1 MNYGFVKVAAAVPRV
16 KVADCKFNSE
26 RLEGLITIAEGKG
39 VQILTFPEMCITG
52 YTCGDLFAQ
61 QLLLEQAEM
70 ALIQILNSTRQLDII
85 SILGMPVVVNSTV
98 INAAVVIQ
106 KGKILGV
113 VPKTYLP
120 NYKEFYEQRWFT
132 SALQVSENSVRL
144 CGQIVPMG
152 NNLLFETAETTFG
165 IEICEDLWATVPPS
179 SSLALQG
186 AEIIFN
192 LSADDEGIGK
202 HNYLCSL
209 ISQQSARCISGYV
222 FSSSGFGESTTDVV
236 FAGNGLIYENGYLLA
251 RSERFCMEEQ
261 LIINEIDVEC
271 IRAERRVNTTFAA
284 NKANCPG
291 KEAVRISTEFVNSKD
306 LNLTRT
312 FNPHPF
318 VPQGS
323 ELNSRCEEI
332 FSIQIAGLL
341 HTGAKT
347 AVIGISGGLDSTLA
361 LLVCVKTFDKLG
373 LSRKDILGI
382 TMPGFGT
389 TDRTYHNAIDLM
401 NSLGVSIREIS
412 IREACIQHFKDIGHD
427 LNIHDVTYENSQA
440 RERTQILMDI
450 ANQTWGMVIGTGD
463 LSELALGWATYNGDH
478 MSMYGVN
485 AGIPKTLVKHLVQW
499 VAENG
504 MDETSKA
511 TLLDIVDT
519 PISPELIPADENG
532 EIKQKTEDLVGPY
545 ELHDFFLYYFLR
557 FGFRPSKI
565 YYLANIAFKGNYDE
579 ETIKKKV
586 MSMYTDPDH
595 IKVSDPGKIE
605 GNCVFTYLD
614 AFCKPEHFEKYLPE
628 YENLDAL
635 KAHYQRGGLGDVKV
649 KRFLNSVM
657 QEELAPIRER
667 RLEWQAKLPEVVKI
681 LEEGTKKAYATAEKT
696 LDEVKSSMKIN
707 YFKDN
712 SLI

>member
-332 FSIQIAGLL
+332 FSIQIAGLAQRLL
-341 HTGAKT
+341 HTGART

-545 ELHDFFLYYFLR
+545 ELHDFLLYYFLR

-565 YYLANIAFKGNYDE
+565 YFLAQTAFSGVYDD
-579 ETIKKKV
+579 ETIKKWLQTFFRRFFNQQFKRSCLPDGPKV
-586 MSMYTDPDH
+586 GSISISPRGDWRMP
-595 IKVSDPGKIE
+595 SD
-605 GNCVFTYLD
+605 
-614 AFCKPEHFEKYLPE
+614 ASS
-628 YENLDAL
+628 AAWL
-635 KAHYQRGGLGDVKV
+635 KEIA
-649 KRFLNSVM
+649 
-657 QEELAPIRER
+657 EL
-667 RLEWQAKLPEVVKI
+667 
-681 LEEGTKKAYATAEKT
+681 
-696 LDEVKSSMKIN
+696 
-707 YFKDN
+707 
-712 SLI
+712 

>member
-26 RLEGLITIAEGKG
+26 RLEGLIAIAEGKG

-70 ALIQILNSTRQLDII
+70 ALMQILNNTRQLDII
-85 SILGMPVVVNSTV
+85 SILGMPVVVNSTI
-98 INAAVVIQ
+98 INAAVAIQ

-132 SALQVSENSVRL
+132 SALQVSETSVRL

-165 IEICEDLWATVPPS
+165 IEICEDLWSTVPPS

-202 HNYLCSL
+202 HSYLCSL
-209 ISQQSARCISGYV
+209 ISQQSARCLSGYV

-236 FAGNGLIYENGYLLA
+236 FAGNGLIYENGGLLA
-251 RSERFCMEEQ
+251 RSERFFLEEQ
-261 LIINEIDVEC
+261 LVISEIDVEC
-271 IRAERRVNTTFAA
+271 IRAERRINTTFAA

-291 KEAVRISTEFVNSKD
+291 KEAIRVSTEYTNSKD

-318 VPQGS
+318 VPQGA
-323 ELNSRCEEI
+323 ELNNRCEEI
-332 FSIQIAGLL
+332 FSIQVAGLAQRL
-341 HTGAKT
+341 VHTGAKT
-347 AVIGISGGLDSTLA
+347 AVVGISGGLDSTLA

-389 TDRTYHNAIDLM
+389 TDRTYHNAIALM
-401 NSLGVSIREIS
+401 NSLGISIREIS

-427 LNIHDVTYENSQA
+427 LNVHDVTYENSQA
-440 RERTQILMDI
+440 RERTQILMDV
-450 ANQTWGMVIGTGD
+450 ANQICGLVIGTGD

-485 AGIPKTLVKHLVQW
+485 ASIPKTLVQHLVQW
-499 VAENG
+499 VAENEVDG
-504 MDETSKA
+504 ESKI

-565 YYLANIAFKGNYDE
+565 YFLAQTVFNGIYDA
-579 ETIKKKV
+579 ETIKKWLQTFFRRFFNQQFKRSCLPDGPKV
-586 MSMYTDPDH
+586 GS
-595 IKVSDPGKIE
+595 VSISPRGDWRMPS
-605 GNCVFTYLD
+605 D
-614 AFCKPEHFEKYLPE
+614 ASS
-628 YENLDAL
+628 AAWL
-635 KAHYQRGGLGDVKV
+635 KEV
-649 KRFLNSVM
+649 S
-657 QEELAPIRER
+657 EL
-667 RLEWQAKLPEVVKI
+667 
-681 LEEGTKKAYATAEKT
+681 
-696 LDEVKSSMKIN
+696 
-707 YFKDN
+707 
-712 SLI
+712 